1 MGYNPL
7 TDRGEPCTSIRR
19 AQEATQNNAGGAV
32 AMSTS
37 RPTTSVVQQAQV
49 ECGFVRDLVAL
60 LPTAAEKPP

>member
-1 MGYNPL
+1 
-7 TDRGEPCTSIRR
+7 
-19 AQEATQNNAGGAV
+19 
-32 AMSTS
+32 MSTS